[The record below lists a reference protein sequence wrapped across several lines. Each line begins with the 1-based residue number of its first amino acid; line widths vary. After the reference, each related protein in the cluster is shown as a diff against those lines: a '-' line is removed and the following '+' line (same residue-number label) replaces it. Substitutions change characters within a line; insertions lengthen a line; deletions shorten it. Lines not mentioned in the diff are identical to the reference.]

1 MITHLKLQN
10 TDNIKNNIDE
20 ILKTKKEVDLGG
32 DHYSTSKESRQFM
45 LFEHR
50 HDELLVPVI
59 DFIKNL
65 VEQNRGV
72 NLKLSGAWTVLGQEN
87 GYHTVHRHNMTSLE
101 ELCTVLYLE
110 SPLNT
115 PEQDTDGKGAF
126 YYFDYENSHLMCKHF
141 LPTKGDL
148 LIFPAYMLHGSYP
161 QAKGL
166 RQTLNLDFSIHG
178 LK

>member
-32 DHYSTSKESRQFM
+32 DHYSTSKESKQFM

-72 NLKLSGAWTVLGQEN
+72 NLKLSGAWTVLGQEP
-87 GYHTVHRHNMTSLE
+87 GIVT
-101 ELCTVLYLE
+101 
-110 SPLNT
+110 
-115 PEQDTDGKGAF
+115 GKQ
-126 YYFDYENSHLMCKHF
+126 HK
-141 LPTKGDL
+141 L
-148 LIFPAYMLHGSYP
+148 LTF
-161 QAKGL
+161 
-166 RQTLNLDFSIHG
+166 F
-178 LK
+178 